1 MSNIACLME
10 NIVAATGGA
19 LIAIY
24 VLLGLV
30 GAVGLVTI
38 WRLVVLA
45 KMGGGKSEPKEKAEE
60 KKKEAPVAAPAPIV
74 EEKAEEPLPQVDC
87 EDCEKVNELQERVVY
102 LENRVQELENAPKP
116 EPAIVYVEKESEPKP
131 EPEIVYVEKERTLAE
146 SLSVAREAGKHNITK
161 KSIIAY
167 LSDKYGED
175 VELIGRGQKTGN
187 GKLPLSDNHFITTTD
202 GVRTCFT
209 YVYETEEGGVVSLVR
224 LDEKYA
230 ALLAEKHPDVSLSR
244 FPKNKAGDWYS
255 VVADDTFDEAS
266 YYAVFDASIL
276 YLKGEEKEEAQPVE
290 LEERTLK
297 ESLVA
302 ASEAGKH
309 NITKKSIIAYLS
321 DKYGDTVELIGRG
334 QKTGNGKL
342 PLSDN
347 HFVTA
352 ADGTRT
358 CFTYV
363 YETQEGGVVA
373 LVRLDAKYVDD
384 LAEKHPDVGLSR
396 FPKNK
401 AGDWYSVVADDTFD
415 ETSYYAV
422 FDASIRYLRGD
433 VTDEPEPMEEI
444 SLKESLAVAEE
455 IGAVG
460 LVSKKSIIKHLS
472 ETFGER
478 VELNGRK
485 NRTDN
490 GKLLVSDNHFALGK
504 KRVCFTYVYEDEEG
518 KVTIL
523 VKTSLA
529 YADALR
535 DAHGAAVH
543 HSPFPKNKDKDWYN
557 VVVDGSFTERQVYA
571 FLDDAARL
579 ALGESVVYEERT
591 LKESLIAA
599 SEAGKSTI
607 TKKSIISYLS
617 DKYGDDAELVGRGQK
632 TGNGKL
638 PLSDNHFIT
647 AADGKRTCFAYVYET
662 EEGGVLSLVRLDAK
676 YAEYLAE
683 KHPDVCTSRFPKN
696 KAGDWYSV
704 VADSTF
710 GDVAYYGIFD
720 ASIRYLKGEA
730 AEDTAPMEE
739 ITLKESLAVAEEIGA
754 VGLVSKKSIIKHLS
768 ETFGERVELNGRK
781 NRTDNG
787 KLLVSDNHFALGKK
801 RVCFT
806 YVYEDEEGKV
816 TILVKTSLAYAD
828 ALHDA
833 HGAAVHHS
841 PFPKNKEKDW
851 YSVVIDGSFTE
862 KQVYAFLDDA
872 VRLVL
877 EDATPLAEVAV
888 TAVEEVPAEEAPV
901 VEESPAEEAPAEETP
916 VEEAPAAETPIE
928 EQPVEIEELTLKEAI
943 EEAKEVGATDVV
955 SKKSIVSY
963 LDRKYGKDLELH
975 PRKIRTDNGKLLVSD
990 NHFALGEGKRV
1001 CFTYIYQDE
1010 EGKVVILLRA
1020 SEEEGQSLAVAH
1032 EERIHHSAFPK
1043 NKDKDWYSVVVDDSF
1058 TAKDVYAMLDR
1069 SIKYV
1074 LNK

>member
-1 MSNIACLME
+1 
-10 NIVAATGGA
+10 
-19 LIAIY
+19 
-24 VLLGLV
+24 
-30 GAVGLVTI
+30 
-38 WRLVVLA
+38 
-45 KMGGGKSEPKEKAEE
+45 
-60 KKKEAPVAAPAPIV
+60 
-74 EEKAEEPLPQVDC
+74 
-87 EDCEKVNELQERVVY
+87 
-102 LENRVQELENAPKP
+102 
-116 EPAIVYVEKESEPKP
+116 
-131 EPEIVYVEKERTLAE
+131 
-146 SLSVAREAGKHNITK
+146 
-161 KSIIAY
+161 
-167 LSDKYGED
+167 
-175 VELIGRGQKTGN
+175 
-187 GKLPLSDNHFITTTD
+187 
-202 GVRTCFT
+202 
-209 YVYETEEGGVVSLVR
+209 
-224 LDEKYA
+224 
-230 ALLAEKHPDVSLSR
+230 
-244 FPKNKAGDWYS
+244 
-255 VVADDTFDEAS
+255 FDEAA

-276 YLKGEEKEEAQPVE
+276 YLKGAAKEEEKPVE

-302 ASEAGKH
+302 ASEAGKQK

-321 DKYGDTVELIGRG
+321 EKYGDTVELIGRG

-347 HFVTA
+347 HFVIA
-352 ADGTRT
+352 ADGVRT

-363 YETQEGGVVA
+363 YETKEGGVVS
-373 LVRLDAKYVDD
+373 LLRLDAKYVDD
-384 LAEKHPDVGLSR
+384 LLEKHPDVGLSR

-401 AGDWYSVVADDTFD
+401 AGDWYSVVADDSFD
-415 ETSYYAV
+415 EAAYYAV

-433 VTDEPEPMEEI
+433 VTDEPEPMEDI

-455 IGAVG
+455 VGAVG
-460 LVSKKSIIKHLS
+460 VVTKKSIIKHLS
-472 ETFGER
+472 ETFGEK

-485 NRTDN
+485 KRTDN

-523 VKTSLA
+523 VKTSAA
-529 YADALR
+529 YAAALR
-535 DAHGAAVH
+535 DVHGAVVN
-543 HSPFPKNKDKDWYN
+543 HSPFPKNKEKDWYS
-557 VVVDGSFTERQVYA
+557 VVIDAGFTERQVYA

-579 ALGESVVYEERT
+579 ALGESVVLEERT

-607 TKKSIISYLS
+607 TKKGVIDYLS
-617 DKYGDDAELVGRGQK
+617 EKYGDDVELIGRGKK

-638 PLSDNHFIT
+638 PLSDNHFTT

-696 KAGDWYSV
+696 KARDWYSV
-704 VADSTF
+704 VADGTF
-710 GDVAYYGIFD
+710 GAVAYYGVFD

-754 VGLVSKKSIIKHLS
+754 VGVVTKKSIIKHLS
-768 ETFGERVELNGRK
+768 ETFGEKVELNGRK
-781 NRTDNG
+781 KRTDNG

-816 TILVKTSLAYAD
+816 TVLVKTSAAYAD
-828 ALHDA
+828 ALHDK
-833 HGAAVHHS
+833 HGAVVNHS

-851 YSVVIDGSFTE
+851 YSVVIDAGFTE
-862 KQVYAFLDDA
+862 KQVYDFLDDA
-872 VRLVL
+872 VRLIL
-877 EDATPLAEVAV
+877 NEEPALAEVAA
-888 TAVEEVPAEEAPV
+888 TVEEEKPVIPEAPVEKEIPAEEPAEEKTEAPAEEAPV
-901 VEESPAEEAPAEETP
+901 EL
-916 VEEAPAAETPIE
+916 
-928 EQPVEIEELTLKEAI
+928 EELTLKEAI
-943 EEAKEVGATDVV
+943 EEAQAVGASDVV
-955 SKKSIVSY
+955 SKKSIVVY
-963 LDRKYGKDLELH
+963 LDRKYGKKLELH

-1010 EGKVVILLRA
+1010 AGKVVILLRA

>member
-1 MSNIACLME
+1 MSNIASLMG
-10 NIVAATGGA
+10 NIVSAAGGA
-19 LIAIY
+19 LIAVY

-45 KMGGGKSEPKEKAEE
+45 KTRKSEPEKPAQEEAKEAVPPIAEPEPAEE
-60 KKKEAPVAAPAPIV
+60 VAPV
-74 EEKAEEPLPQVDC
+74 PQVNCD
-87 EDCEKVNELQERVVY
+87 DCEKVKELQERVNY
-102 LENRVQELENAPKP
+102 LEGKVQELENA
-116 EPAIVYVEKESEPKP
+116 PKP

-146 SLSVAREAGKHNITK
+146 SLNVAREVGKTNITK

-167 LSDKYGED
+167 LSEKYGDD

-187 GKLPLSDNHFITTTD
+187 GKLPLSDNHFITTAD

-230 ALLAEKHPDVSLSR
+230 AILAEKHPNVCLSR

-255 VVADDTFDEAS
+255 IVADDSFDEAD

-276 YLKGEEKEEAQPVE
+276 YLKGDAKEEEKPVE

-309 NITKKSIIAYLS
+309 NNITKKSIIAYLAE
-321 DKYGDTVELIGRG
+321 KYGDTVELIGRG

-363 YETQEGGVVA
+363 YETTEGGVVS

-384 LAEKHPDVGLSR
+384 LVEKHPDVGLSR

-401 AGDWYSVVADDTFD
+401 AGDWYSVVADDSFD
-415 ETSYYAV
+415 EEGYYAV

-460 LVSKKSIIKHLS
+460 VVTKKSIIKHLS

-504 KRVCFTYVYEDEEG
+504 KRICFTYVYEDEAG

-523 VKTSLA
+523 VKTSEA
-529 YADALR
+529 YAEALR

-543 HSPFPKNKDKDWYN
+543 HSRFPKNKDKDWYN
-557 VVVDGSFTERQVYA
+557 VVIDGSFTERQVYA

-579 ALGESVVYEERT
+579 ALGESVVLEERT

-730 AEDTAPMEE
+730 AEDAEPMEA
-739 ITLKESLAVAEEIGA
+739 ISLKESLAVAKEIGA
-754 VGLVSKKSIIKHLS
+754 VGVVTKKSIIKHLS

-801 RVCFT
+801 RICFT
-806 YVYEDEEGKV
+806 YVYEDEAGKV
-816 TILVKTSLAYAD
+816 TILVKTSAAYAD

-841 PFPKNKEKDW
+841 PFPKNKDKDW
-851 YSVVIDGSFTE
+851 YNVVVDGSFTE

-877 EDATPLAEVAV
+877 EDVAPLAEVAV
-888 TAVEEVPAEEAPV
+888 TAVEEVPAEEAHVVAETPV
-901 VEESPAEEAPAEETP
+901 EEAPVEESPAEEASAEETQE
-916 VEEAPAAETPIE
+916 VEMEEA
-928 EQPVEIEELTLKEAI
+928 TLKEAI
-943 EEAKEVGATDVV
+943 EEAKKVGAVGVV
-955 SKKSIVSY
+955 SKKSIVVY
-963 LDRKYGKDLELH
+963 LDRKYGKKLELH
-975 PRKIRTDNGKLLVSD
+975 PRKSRTDNGKLLVSD
-990 NHFALGEGKRV
+990 NHFALDDGKRV

-1010 EGKVVILLRA
+1010 AGKVVILLRA
-1020 SEEEGQSLAVAH
+1020 SEEEGQFLATEH

-1043 NKDKDWYSVVVDDSF
+1043 NKAKDWYSVVVDDSF
-1058 TAKDVYAMLDR
+1058 SAKEVYEMLDR